1 MLMRMYIRW
10 AEDHKYKVTVTN
22 LLEGDEAVIKSATIQ
37 IEGDYAYGYL
47 KSENGVHRL
56 VRVSPF
62 NAQGKRM
69 TSFTSVFVVPLVDDS
84 IEIHVNPADI
94 TWDTF
99 RSGGA
104 GGQNVNKVETGV
116 RLRYNYKD
124 PDTGETREILIENTE
139 TRSQLDNRENAM
151 RLLKSQLYEME
162 LRKRMEEQQ
171 KVEAGKKKIE
181 WGSQIRSYVFDD
193 RRVKDHRTNYQTSN
207 VQGVMDG
214 DIDGFIKAYLMEKL
228 TIVKVGGKIV
238 EESESLQILLNDF
251 SHIQGYKLLV
261 HGGGRSATRIASQLG
276 IESKMVNGRRI
287 TDAEMLKVVIM
298 VYGGLV
304 NKNIVAGL
312 QALSVDALGMT
323 GADMNILRSEKRP
336 VKDVDYGFVGDVKEA
351 GGEALS
357 KLIRAGVVPVL
368 APLTHDGKGNLLNTN
383 ADTIAG
389 EAAKALAQ
397 YFDVTLMYCFEKKGV
412 LRDEND
418 DDSVIPE
425 IDETLFKEYVA
436 DGIIQGGMIPKL
448 ENAFAAIRAG
458 VKEVIITQATE
469 ISSGIGTRI
478 R

>member
-1 MLMRMYIRW
+1 
-10 AEDHKYKVTVTN
+10 
-22 LLEGDEAVIKSATIQ
+22 
-37 IEGDYAYGYL
+37 
-47 KSENGVHRL
+47 
-56 VRVSPF
+56 
-62 NAQGKRM
+62 
-69 TSFTSVFVVPLVDDS
+69 
-84 IEIHVNPADI
+84 
-94 TWDTF
+94 
-99 RSGGA
+99 
-104 GGQNVNKVETGV
+104 
-116 RLRYNYKD
+116 
-124 PDTGETREILIENTE
+124 
-139 TRSQLDNRENAM
+139 
-151 RLLKSQLYEME
+151 
-162 LRKRMEEQQ
+162 
-171 KVEAGKKKIE
+171 
-181 WGSQIRSYVFDD
+181 
-193 RRVKDHRTNYQTSN
+193 
-207 VQGVMDG
+207 
-214 DIDGFIKAYLMEKL
+214 MEKL

-287 TDAEMLKVVIM
+287 TDAEMLKVVTM

-323 GADMNILRSEKRP
+323 GADMNILRSEKRL

-357 KLIRAGVVPVL
+357 ELIRAGVVPVL

-389 EAAKALAQ
+389 EAAKALAR

-425 IDETLFKEYVA
+425 IDET
-436 DGIIQGGMIPKL
+436 
-448 ENAFAAIRAG
+448 
-458 VKEVIITQATE
+458 
-469 ISSGIGTRI
+469 
-478 R
+478 